1 MSVTANLTTNVE
13 TITATIVVEDE
24 TIIAQVNTAARG
36 PAGEAGPAVINA
48 ATTSDGT
55 AALYL
60 DSIRFEATNG
70 GPTQLGEMAWESNDG
85 SIDAMLE
92 SGVIVAMGE
101 DLVIRVRNTTASPIT
116 KGTALAYDGTSGA
129 SGRIEVKP
137 WVGSNIPTAKLFLG
151 FAACDMPAN
160 SNGYSQWFGKL
171 TEINTSGGAQ
181 TWLDEQ
187 IIYAVP
193 GASATITNIAPTSGE
208 YASAAVVIN
217 AGSGTSGILFVRPTF
232 EVASSTS
239 ATANTLVL
247 RDANGGAS
255 FGPLSALAGSSNQHS
270 ITSSAG
276 TNIVGPLAL
285 SGSTGDTLTATY
297 NAAITLNSTTG
308 VNVNGGPLALTQ
320 TWNDAATTYTGL
332 QVNVT
337 DTASAAASLLIDLQ
351 ADGLSKFRVK
361 TQPSTGPNSGGFL
374 WEADTSGGVFS
385 INGAGNLVT
394 LGASTNHDISLGNG
408 QVYAFRSAVGGGL
421 RIGSAALSPRLH
433 SDSANTLAQ
442 RNGTAQQE
450 SRIYGTY
457 TGAGDYRRLAL
468 KMSSA
473 GVAQIVA
480 EGGGSGASGNR
491 IEIDGLR
498 IGKGGSDV
506 ASNTALGASALNA
519 NTTGGNNTAVGDS
532 ALLNNTTGGNNS
544 AVGRN
549 ALISNTTGSNNA
561 AIGNAS
567 LYSNTTGGNNSA
579 VGYFSLNSNTT
590 GGNNSAVGYFSLN
603 SNTTGS
609 LNSAVGHEALRSNTT
624 GSLNSAVGHEALRSN
639 TTGQF
644 NSAVGDSALLNN
656 TTGGNNSAV
665 GRNALISNTTGSNNA
680 AIGNASLYS
689 NTTGGNNSAVGFAA
703 GRYIADGTT
712 VNAITNNSVYLG
724 ADTKA
729 LASDQT
735 NQIVIGHNATG
746 LGSNTAVLGNDSIV
760 TTALKGNVGIGTTS
774 PASKLT
780 VTGGDIEVTD
790 SASGIILKSPDGTR
804 YRVTVSDLGI
814 LSTASVP

>member
-36 PAGEAGPAVINA
+36 PAGGSVINA
-48 ATTSDGT
+48 ATQSDGT

-137 WVGSNIPTAKLFLG
+137 WVGANIPTAKLFLG

-193 GASATITNIAPTSGE
+193 GASATLTNVAPTSGE
-208 YASAAVVIN
+208 YAAAAVVIN

-308 VNVNGGPLALTQ
+308 VNVNGGPLTLTQ
-320 TWNDAATTYTGL
+320 TWNDAAVTYTGL

-337 DTASAAASLLIDLQ
+337 DSGPSNPASLLMDL
-351 ADGLSKFRVK
+351 RV
-361 TQPSTGPNSGGFL
+361 
-374 WEADTSGGVFS
+374 GGVSRFKVDKAGVLTLPAFPGKLIFS
-385 INGAGNLVT
+385 GAWSMNGSSFGLTMSSSAGSDYFRFTSSLFRLNSSIQIGWVAGNDPNTTSDL
-394 LGASTNHDISLGNG
+394 LLA
-408 QVYAFRSAVGGGL
+408 R
-421 RIGSAALSPRLH
+421 
-433 SDSANTLAQ
+433 DSANTLAQ
-442 RNGTAQQE
+442 RNGVNAQE

-457 TGAGDYRRLAL
+457 TDGSNYRRLAL
-468 KMSSA
+468 KMDTA

-480 EGGGSGASGNR
+480 EGGGAGAADNR
-491 IEIDGLR
+491 LE
-498 IGKGGSDV
+498 
-506 ASNTALGASALNA
+506 
-519 NTTGGNNTAVGDS
+519 
-532 ALLNNTTGGNNS
+532 
-544 AVGRN
+544 
-549 ALISNTTGSNNA
+549 
-561 AIGNAS
+561 
-567 LYSNTTGGNNSA
+567 
-579 VGYFSLNSNTT
+579 F
-590 GGNNSAVGYFSLN
+590 
-603 SNTTGS
+603 
-609 LNSAVGHEALRSNTT
+609 
-624 GSLNSAVGHEALRSN
+624 
-639 TTGQF
+639 
-644 NSAVGDSALLNN
+644 
-656 TTGGNNSAV
+656 
-665 GRNALISNTTGSNNA
+665 
-680 AIGNASLYS
+680 
-689 NTTGGNNSAVGFAA
+689 
-703 GRYIADGTT
+703 
-712 VNAITNNSVYLG
+712 
-724 ADTKA
+724 
-729 LASDQT
+729 
-735 NQIVIGHNATG
+735 
-746 LGSNTAVLGNDSIV
+746 
-760 TTALKGNVGIGTTS
+760 
-774 PASKLT
+774 
-780 VTGGDIEVTD
+780 VTGGATRMTVAADGVVNVSGAVTAAGNVTLGTA
-790 SASGIILKSPDGTR
+790 SAGSTLSFVPRSAQNITQL
-804 YRVTVSDLGI
+804 I
-814 LSTASVP
+814 LSTASDEMIIGDTAAGKRVIFGGGAQNNFMRSSGMSTAGLVVGATSAAVSGVAYIAGTLGVGIAAPTTALDVGGSIKASGTVQTGGYTFATLPTPTTGMRAYITDGAALPLYMANAAGGGSTVTPVFYNGTNWINA

>member
-36 PAGEAGPAVINA
+36 PAGPAVINA
-48 ATTSDGT
+48 ATQSDGT

-60 DSIRFEATNG
+60 DSIRFETTNG

-137 WVGSNIPTAKLFLG
+137 WVGANIPTAKLFLG

-193 GASATITNIAPTSGE
+193 GASATITNVAPTSGE
-208 YASAAVVIN
+208 YAAAAVVIN

-270 ITSSAG
+270 ISSSAG
-276 TNIVGPLAL
+276 TDIVGPLAL

-308 VNVNGGPLALTQ
+308 VSVNGGPFTLTQ
-320 TWNDAATTYTGL
+320 TWTDAAVTYAGL

-337 DTASAAASLLIDLQ
+337 DTASAAASLLMDL
-351 ADGLSKFRVK
+351 KV
-361 TQPSTGPNSGGFL
+361 
-374 WEADTSGGVFS
+374 GGVSRLNVRKDGRLFFGNNGVDA
-385 INGAGNLVT
+385 IWTVGGRLQFTAGGAGPYLGVHANGVIIQNSASLSFSSSPSPGDTILVRD
-394 LGASTNHDISLGNG
+394 GA
-408 QVYAFRSAVGGGL
+408 
-421 RIGSAALSPRLH
+421 
-433 SDSANTLAQ
+433 ANTLAQ
-442 RNGTAQQE
+442 RNGNAAQE

-457 TGAGDYRRLAL
+457 TDTSNYRRLAL
-468 KMSSA
+468 KMSTA

-480 EGGGSGASGNR
+480 EGLGSGAADNR
-491 IEIDGLR
+491 LE
-498 IGKGGSDV
+498 
-506 ASNTALGASALNA
+506 
-519 NTTGGNNTAVGDS
+519 
-532 ALLNNTTGGNNS
+532 
-544 AVGRN
+544 
-549 ALISNTTGSNNA
+549 
-561 AIGNAS
+561 
-567 LYSNTTGGNNSA
+567 
-579 VGYFSLNSNTT
+579 F
-590 GGNNSAVGYFSLN
+590 
-603 SNTTGS
+603 
-609 LNSAVGHEALRSNTT
+609 
-624 GSLNSAVGHEALRSN
+624 
-639 TTGQF
+639 
-644 NSAVGDSALLNN
+644 
-656 TTGGNNSAV
+656 
-665 GRNALISNTTGSNNA
+665 
-680 AIGNASLYS
+680 
-689 NTTGGNNSAVGFAA
+689 
-703 GRYIADGTT
+703 
-712 VNAITNNSVYLG
+712 
-724 ADTKA
+724 
-729 LASDQT
+729 
-735 NQIVIGHNATG
+735 
-746 LGSNTAVLGNDSIV
+746 
-760 TTALKGNVGIGTTS
+760 
-774 PASKLT
+774 
-780 VTGGDIEVTD
+780 VTGGATRMTVAADGVVNVSGAVTAAGNVTLGTA
-790 SASGIILKSPDGTR
+790 SAGSTLSFVPRSAQNITQ
-804 YRVTVSDLGI
+804 VI
-814 LSTASVP
+814 LSTAADEMIIGETGAGKRVIFGGGAQNNFMRSSGMSTTGLVVGSTSAAVSGVAYIAGTLGVGIAAPTTALDVVGSIKASGTVQTGGYTFANLPTPTTGMRAYITDGAALPLYMANAAGGGSTVTPVFYNGTNWINA

>member
-1 MSVTANLTTNVE
+1 MSIQTVE
-13 TITATIVVEDE
+13 IALPTGIDSVSVGLAEPISIVEVR
-24 TIIAQVNTAARG
+24 QG
-36 PAGEAGPAVINA
+36 PAGEAGPAVIDA
-48 ATTSDGT
+48 ATQSDGT

-137 WVGSNIPTAKLFLG
+137 WVGANIPTAKLFLG

-171 TEINTSGGAQ
+171 TEINTSGGGQ

-193 GASATITNIAPTSGE
+193 GASATLTNVAPTSGE
-208 YASAAVVIN
+208 YAAAAVVIN

-232 EVASSTS
+232 EFASSTS

-320 TWNDAATTYTGL
+320 TWNNVATTFTGL

-337 DTASAAASLLIDLQ
+337 DTASAAASLLMDL
-351 ADGLSKFRVK
+351 RV
-361 TQPSTGPNSGGFL
+361 
-374 WEADTSGGVFS
+374 GGVSRFNVS
-385 INGAGNLVT
+385 KSGTIILRDSSGVYQSSFAGNTTFSKSANTKVAFWLT
-394 LGASTNHDISLGNG
+394 PNPSLLGLASDVLIGWGSGTSTNSTFDLS
-408 QVYAFRSAVGGGL
+408 VL
-421 RIGSAALSPRLH
+421 R
-433 SDSANTLAQ
+433 DSANTLAQ
-442 RNGTAQQE
+442 RNGNAAQE

-457 TGAGDYRRLAL
+457 TGATNFERLSL
-468 KMSSA
+468 KYNAADTAFQIGTEKGSA
-473 GVAQIVA
+473 GGVAQPLQFRTD
-480 EGGGSGASGNR
+480 S
-491 IEIDGLR
+491 
-498 IGKGGSDV
+498 
-506 ASNTALGASALNA
+506 
-519 NTTGGNNTAVGDS
+519 TT
-532 ALLNNTTGGNNS
+532 
-544 AVGRN
+544 RM
-549 ALISNTTGSNNA
+549 
-561 AIGNAS
+561 
-567 LYSNTTGGNNSA
+567 
-579 VGYFSLNSNTT
+579 
-590 GGNNSAVGYFSLN
+590 
-603 SNTTGS
+603 
-609 LNSAVGHEALRSNTT
+609 
-624 GSLNSAVGHEALRSN
+624 
-639 TTGQF
+639 
-644 NSAVGDSALLNN
+644 
-656 TTGGNNSAV
+656 
-665 GRNALISNTTGSNNA
+665 
-680 AIGNASLYS
+680 
-689 NTTGGNNSAVGFAA
+689 
-703 GRYIADGTT
+703 
-712 VNAITNNSVYLG
+712 AITS
-724 ADTKA
+724 T
-729 LASDQT
+729 
-735 NQIVIGHNATG
+735 
-746 LGSNTAVLGNDSIV
+746 
-760 TTALKGNVGIGTTS
+760 GNVGIGTTS

-814 LSTASVP
+814 LSTASVI

>member
-1 MSVTANLTTNVE
+1 MSVTVTQELTQQTVTVTGNPVENNV
-13 TITATIVVEDE
+13 TVTVS
-24 TIIAQVNTAARG
+24 NARG
-36 PAGEAGPAVINA
+36 PAGGSVIDA
-48 ATTSDGT
+48 ATQSDGT

-70 GPTQLGEMAWESNDG
+70 GPTQLGEMAWESSDG

-137 WVGSNIPTAKLFLG
+137 WVGANISTAKLFLG

-193 GASATITNIAPTSGE
+193 GASATLTNIAPTSGE
-208 YASAAVVIN
+208 YAAAAVVIN

-247 RDANGGAS
+247 RDASGGAS
-255 FGPLSALAGSSNQHS
+255 FGPLSALALSSNQHS
-270 ITSSAG
+270 ISSSAG

-308 VNVNGGPLALTQ
+308 VNVNGGPLTLTQ
-320 TWNDAATTYTGL
+320 TWTNAATTYTGL

-337 DTASAAASLLIDLQ
+337 DTASNAASLLMDLRVGGSSKMEVSKSGNIRVKSTS
-351 ADGLSKFRVK
+351 ADGGPLGHAMGFDIGGSVWGFSNGGANSFRFGTLNNAYLYVTNAK
-361 TQPSTGPNSGGFL
+361 QWRFAGTTNIGWSPGTPDGA
-374 WEADTSGGVFS
+374 ADLL
-385 INGAGNLVT
+385 LVRD
-394 LGASTNHDISLGNG
+394 GASG
-408 QVYAFRSAVGGGL
+408 
-421 RIGSAALSPRLH
+421 
-433 SDSANTLAQ
+433 TLAQ
-442 RNGTAQQE
+442 RNGLNQQE

-498 IGKGGSDV
+498 IGKGGGDV
-506 ASNTALGASALNA
+506 ATNTALGASALN
-519 NTTGGNNTAVGDS
+519 
-532 ALLNNTTGGNNS
+532 
-544 AVGRN
+544 
-549 ALISNTTGSNNA
+549 SNTTGSANTA
-561 AIGNAS
+561 VGS
-567 LYSNTTGGNNSA
+567 LALLSNTTGNFNAAVGSDALRFNTTGSNNSA
-579 VGYFSLNSNTT
+579 VGYFSLR
-590 GGNNSAVGYFSLN
+590 G
-603 SNTTGS
+603 NTTGS
-609 LNSAVGHEALRSNTT
+609 SNAAVGQDALR
-624 GSLNSAVGHEALRSN
+624 
-639 TTGQF
+639 
-644 NSAVGDSALLNN
+644 NN
-656 TTGGNNSAV
+656 TTSSNNTAIGAQALLSHTSGNNNTAV
-665 GRNALISNTTGSNNA
+665 GTGALFSITSGAQNT
-680 AIGNASLYS
+680 AIGTN
-689 NTTGGNNSAVGFAA
+689 A
-703 GRYIADGTT
+703 GRLIADDATA
-712 VNAITNNSVYLG
+712 NATSSDSVYLG
-724 ADTKA
+724 HRTKA
-729 LASDQT
+729 LASNQT
-735 NQIVIGHNATG
+735 NQIVIGYNAIG

-774 PASKLT
+774 PTAMLDVDSDTVRVRTARTPASAAAA
-780 VTGGDIEVTD
+780 GNAGDICWDADYIYVCTATD
-790 SASGIILKSPDGTR
+790 TWKRAAI
-804 YRVTVSDLGI
+804 
-814 LSTASVP
+814 STW